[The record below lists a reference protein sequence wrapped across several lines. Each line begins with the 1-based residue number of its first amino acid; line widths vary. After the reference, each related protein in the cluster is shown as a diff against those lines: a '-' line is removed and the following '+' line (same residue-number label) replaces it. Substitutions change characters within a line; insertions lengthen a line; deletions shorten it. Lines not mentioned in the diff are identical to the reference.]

1 VTLAIGID
9 VGGTK
14 IAAGLVDTATGAV
27 QERFELAT
35 DAGRAAS
42 AVLAD
47 CIALA
52 EELAEGH
59 GGIPIGMGVCEL
71 VDRDGRT
78 RSAVTVDWRDV
89 DLAAAFGPLGRAAI
103 ESDVRAAA
111 VAEARF
117 GAGRGAQ
124 ELLYVTVSTGIS
136 HCLVVDGRAYA
147 GARGNAICTGAPPLE
162 DVASGLAL
170 ARAGH
175 RERAQDV
182 LADPALGGVVA
193 SAAAALGTGL
203 AGLVNALD
211 PGALVIGGGLGL
223 AERYRGLAIAAMRPL
238 IFAEN
243 TRDLPVL
250 PAELGAD
257 AGVIGAALAAVSL
270 VRSASP
276 DPA

>member
-1 VTLAIGID
+1 MTLAIGID

-14 IAAGLVDTATGAV
+14 IAAGIVDTATGAV
-27 QERFELAT
+27 EERFEVPT
-35 DAGRAAS
+35 DAARAAA

-47 CIALA
+47 CVALA
-52 EELAEGH
+52 DELAEGH
-59 GGIPIGMGVCEL
+59 GGMPIGMGVCEL

-78 RSAVTVDWRDV
+78 RSAVTLDWRGI
-89 DLAAAFGPLGRAAI
+89 DLAGAFGRLGRATI

-117 GAGRGAQ
+117 GAGRGV
-124 ELLYVTVSTGIS
+124 EDLLYVTVSTGIS
-136 HCLVVDGRAYA
+136 HCLVLGGRAYA

-162 DVASGLAL
+162 EVASGLAL
-170 ARAGH
+170 ARAGG

-182 LADPALGGVVA
+182 LADPALDGVVA
-193 SAAAALGTGL
+193 VAATALGTGL

-223 AERYRGLAIAAMRPL
+223 AERYRGLAITAMRPL
-238 IFAEN
+238 IFADD

-250 PAELGAD
+250 PAELGAE
-257 AGVIGAALAAVSL
+257 AGVIGAALAAV
-270 VRSASP
+270 AP
-276 DPA
+276 